1 MIIIGMHGEV
11 GYSIFTVAS
20 FLVCVEVI
28 DWMEVGKGCHK
39 VCSPP
44 PCPPPHPPPPP
55 PCQPE
60 STTGSHYSP
69 TAYTTKLKHKN
80 TCGIHSSF

>member
-1 MIIIGMHGEV
+1 MIITGMHGEV

-20 FLVCVEVI
+20 FLVCVEVN

-44 PCPPPHPPPPP
+44 PPPPAPP
-55 PCQPE
+55 PCQPSQPLAAITHPPPIPPSS
-60 STTGSHYSP
+60 STRTPVAS
-69 TAYTTKLKHKN
+69 
-80 TCGIHSSF
+80 I